1 MAKYRTHLPQLNGDL
16 FLADGGMG
24 TTLIFH
30 SGLDI
35 PYFCAFPLLDDPA
48 SSDILMNYFRRYAA
62 IAKQQEVGFILD
74 SGPTWRAS
82 RDWGNKLGYSPQ
94 DLDRFNRISIE
105 AMCKIRNEYESDSS
119 PMVVSGCMGP
129 RGDGYEPGALMN
141 PDDAQRYHT
150 TQIETFADTEA
161 DLITAMTMTYSEEA
175 VGIARAARSLGL
187 PVVISFTVETDGR
200 LPTGQSLSD
209 AINYVDDMTSG
220 APAYYMINCAH
231 PNHFKTTL
239 EPESNWTRRIRGI
252 RLNAS
257 CLSHVE
263 LNEATELDDGDV
275 TDLGMQVGAIC
286 ESFPHI
292 NVVGGCCGTDHRH
305 IKEIGEQARSARS

>member
-1 MAKYRTHLPQLNGDL
+1 MAKYRTNLPQLNGDL

-35 PYFCAFPLLDDPA
+35 PYFCAFPLLDDPT
-48 SSDILMNYFRRYAA
+48 SNDILMNYFRSYAA
-62 IAKQQEVGFILD
+62 IAQEMETGFILD

-82 RDWGNKLGYSPQ
+82 RDWGNKLGYSTE
-94 DLDRFNRISIE
+94 DLDRFNRIAIE
-105 AMCKIRNEYESDSS
+105 AMCEIRNEYELDSS

-129 RGDGYEPGALMN
+129 RGDGYEPGELMN
-141 PDDAQRYHT
+141 PDDAQRYHA

-175 VGIARAARSLGL
+175 IGIARAARSVEL
-187 PVVISFTVETDGR
+187 PAVISFTVETDGR
-200 LPTGQSLSD
+200 LPTGQSLAD

-231 PNHFKTTL
+231 PTHFKTTL
-239 EPESNWTRRIRGI
+239 EHDSNWTNRIRGI

-257 CLSHVE
+257 CLSHAE

-275 TDLGMQVGAIC
+275 TDLGIHVSVIC

-305 IKEIGEQARSARS
+305 IREIGEKAQRARS